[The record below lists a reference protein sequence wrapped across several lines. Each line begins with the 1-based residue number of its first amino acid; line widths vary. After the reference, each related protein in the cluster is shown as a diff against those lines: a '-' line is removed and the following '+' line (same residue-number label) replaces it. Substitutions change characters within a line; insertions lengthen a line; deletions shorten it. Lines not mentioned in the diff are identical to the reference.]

1 MSRANEKHRTR
12 RAFEREAARYILG
25 EAKKIDLK
33 GTDRQVSA
41 VTAVLKSSKQ
51 LYRTLSSSATLQE
64 CRAALEEKRH
74 AAQEFRAVFGYTW
87 PF

>member
-41 VTAVLKSSKQ
+41 VTAALKSSKQ
-51 LYRTLSSSATLQE
+51 LYRVLSSSATLQE
-64 CRAALEEKRH
+64 CRAALEEKRRT
-74 AAQEFRAVFGYTW
+74 AREFRDVFGYVW

>member
-41 VTAVLKSSKQ
+41 VTAALRSSKQ
-51 LYRTLSSSATLQE
+51 LYRTLSSDASLQE
-64 CRAALEEKRH
+64 CRAVLEEKRR
-74 AAQEFRAVFGYTW
+74 AAQEFRDVFGYVW